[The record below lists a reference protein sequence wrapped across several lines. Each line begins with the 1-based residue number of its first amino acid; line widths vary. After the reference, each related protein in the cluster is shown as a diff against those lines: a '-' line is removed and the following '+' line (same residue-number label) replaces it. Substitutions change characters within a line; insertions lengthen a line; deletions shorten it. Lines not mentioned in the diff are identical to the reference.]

1 MQHKNYTTQLSQGAG
16 LINETLVLLSVY
28 QRGMTERELL
38 NYVREND
45 SLACKTELRL
55 KKIVIDAFS
64 PRFMRQNPNLP
75 SWLKKCRERGLS
87 LMDFKQLLM
96 VYCAR
101 EHAVFF
107 DAVTK
112 YLNPARSEG
121 REYFDKSTL
130 VRFMNELVSSGAASW
145 SEGLQIKN
153 ASYVRATMIDFDMI
167 SRKDEVL
174 PYEPADFTVLYL
186 MYEAHLAGM
195 SDMAIWEME
204 EWSLFNMSRSQVLE
218 RIMSLSL
225 KGAYM
230 AQTSGELLNI
240 SWNYKTMEELID
252 AAI

>member
-1 MQHKNYTTQLSQGAG
+1 
-16 LINETLVLLSVY
+16 
-28 QRGMTERELL
+28 
-38 NYVREND
+38 
-45 SLACKTELRL
+45 
-55 KKIVIDAFS
+55 
-64 PRFMRQNPNLP
+64 
-75 SWLKKCRERGLS
+75 
-87 LMDFKQLLM
+87 M

-121 REYFDKSTL
+121 REYFDTSTL

-167 SRKDEVL
+167 SRKDEIL